1 VSKTALVVDDSA
13 TMREMVSYALKQA
26 GFESLTG
33 GNGQEALDK
42 LTGQTLDLIIT
53 DLHMPVMDGLSFIRA
68 VRAREEYKSVPIL
81 MLTTE
86 SQAEMKAQGKAAGV
100 TGWLVKPFNPEML
113 LQVIGK
119 VVPR

>member
-13 TMREMVSYALKQA
+13 TMREMVSYTLKQA
-26 GFESLTG
+26 GFEAMTG

-42 LTGQTLDLIIT
+42 LTGQSLDLIIT
-53 DLHMPVMDGLSFIRA
+53 DLNMPVMDGLTFIKA
-68 VRAREEYKSVPIL
+68 VRARDEYKAVPIL

-86 SQAEMKAQGKAAGV
+86 SQAEMKVQGKAAGA

-119 VVPR
+119 VVPK